1 MFSGSCS
8 LASAQ
13 RKRATSDILHRKSV
27 KKEAND
33 QWPSLAMS
41 KTICSNRLRS
51 KATFGITVSAT
62 STRRAR
68 TPRLIFGA
76 TLPHYHFLRVRQLI
90 LRGIVFV
97 HPVYKRI
104 SSFSFARC
112 SSPSR
117 GASLL
122 STKRSLFERFP
133 WRQS

>member
-1 MFSGSCS
+1 MSSGSCS
-8 LASAQ
+8 FASAQ
-13 RKRATSDILHRKSV
+13 RKRATSDILHRQNV

-51 KATFGITVSAT
+51 KAQIVVSVT
-62 STRRAR
+62 PTRRAR

-76 TLPHYHFLRVRQLI
+76 TLPHYHLLRVRQLI
-90 LRGIVFV
+90 LRGIVFAG
-97 HPVYKRI
+97 PTCKWI
-104 SSFSFARC
+104 SGFSFVRC

-122 STKRSLFERFP
+122 STKRSLFERFR